1 MKYVILIIACT
12 ILLLPTSKPAPGP
25 DPQPP
30 TPITSPDLL
39 DKSTD
44 VYRQL
49 LSEVWSEFST
59 KRSTFATDEDALKW
73 INERQTATWK
83 AAYPEFVN
91 RAAKAAASPTAAKS
105 FSEDLKNRKLQ

>member
-1 MKYVILIIACT
+1 MRYVILIIAVT
-12 ILLLPTSKPAPGP
+12 ILLLPTSKPTP

-59 KRSTFATDEDALKW
+59 KRSTFATDEEALKW
-73 INERQTATWK
+73 INERQTAAWK
-83 AAYPEFVN
+83 AAYLEFVS
-91 RAAKAAASPTAAKS
+91 RAAKAATSPDNAKS